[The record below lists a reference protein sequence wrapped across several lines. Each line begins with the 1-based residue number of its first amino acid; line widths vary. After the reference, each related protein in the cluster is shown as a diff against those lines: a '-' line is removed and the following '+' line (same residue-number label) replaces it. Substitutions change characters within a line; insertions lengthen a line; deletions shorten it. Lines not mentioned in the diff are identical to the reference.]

1 LKEVAFWYM
10 IDTIA
15 ALQKQTLGQEISL
28 SGNGLL
34 DYLNLC
40 SNIFLQFHGV
50 GNTIFRGHFI

>member
-1 LKEVAFWYM
+1 M